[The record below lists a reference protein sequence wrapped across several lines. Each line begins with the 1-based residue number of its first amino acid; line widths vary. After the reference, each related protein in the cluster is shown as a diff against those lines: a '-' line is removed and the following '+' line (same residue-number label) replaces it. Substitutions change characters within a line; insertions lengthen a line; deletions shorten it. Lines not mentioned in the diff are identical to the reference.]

1 MFNVEKLH
9 EELAGAGLPVTGC
22 DSSGKVCFS
31 REISKEE
38 EDLVKSVKRDHDP
51 QEEKKVCT
59 DKEMLL
65 ALWKMTAEG
74 DDSEI
79 TRIKSLIF
87 S

>member
-9 EELAGAGLPVTGC
+9 AELQAAGLPVTGC

-31 REISKEE
+31 REISVEE
-38 EDLVKSVKRDHDP
+38 EDLVKSVKSNHDP
-51 QEEKKVCT
+51 QEEKEVFT
-59 DKEMLL
+59 DKDMLL

-79 TRIKSLIF
+79 TRIKSLIY